1 MTVNAHYFHESN
13 PQQAIETLYHEVGH
27 TIDGATYKKT
37 ASGEYS
43 LSRDEAVQP
52 LLKTAYPG
60 YANYEAFASLFG
72 TYMLQETGQKKSKQ
86 LPMLKLKNTLTS
98 S

>member
-1 MTVNAHYFHESN
+1 MATYSVSGIVTVNAHYFHESN

-43 LSRDEAVQP
+43 LSRDEAVSTHFLKQP
-52 LLKTAYPG
+52 TQVMLTTKPSPH
-60 YANYEAFASLFG
+60 SLAPTCFKK
-72 TYMLQETGQKKSKQ
+72 QDKKKS
-86 LPMLKLKNTLTS
+86 NS
-98 S
+98 YRC